1 MSGGRQKLQA
11 TTTPAAKAAAA
22 KAAAAAARD
31 KRRQALTA
39 LDDAAAEVEAAEGA
53 ARAEPP
59 VPRPKAPPSK
69 AAPAP
74 PAEPTDRQKTLEA
87 AKEKEIN
94 KALNDTVRKL
104 QEQLNQAEMEKK
116 QLKEAQKAKGGR
128 RASQELKP
136 TKTNAQRRHEKVF
149 VATDHTHHYIHS
161 FRQSGTPAV

>member
-1 MSGGRQKLQA
+1 MSGRRVKQA
-11 TTTPAAKAAAA
+11 ATVNS
-22 KAAAAAARD
+22 AAAAATAAKRAASAARSAGSM
-31 KRRQALTA
+31 ALE
-39 LDDAAAEVEAAEGA
+39 DAAAEVEAAEGA

-69 AAPAP
+69 AAPAQ

-128 RASQELKP
+128 RASQEPKP